1 MSLVV
6 VTMVGLTW
14 APEAGLRVTVGVMGQ
29 GQLTSGLVT
38 IDTPVT
44 APPPWLARLR
54 VTLLAL
60 YSSLSPVMF
69 SLRSRRVQREV
80 SPGIIIIK

>member
-1 MSLVV
+1 
-6 VTMVGLTW
+6 MVGLTW
-14 APEAGLRVTVGVMGQ
+14 APEAGLRVMVGVMGQ

-38 IDTPVT
+38 IDKPVTPVT
-44 APPPWLARLR
+44 APPPWLAGLR

-60 YSSLSPVMF
+60 YSALSPVMF